1 MSSVVYHIVLV
12 IFAGLLLAGATS
24 DARRLLIPNQICLSI
39 AILYPAHV
47 LTVGSGVEWAY
58 AIAIAAA
65 TLVVGFLLFAV
76 RYVGGGD
83 VKFLSATIL
92 WAGAEYLVPFWL
104 VMSLTGGG
112 LAVVIWGHNRFVAI
126 RAPAGVPTKPIAAR
140 PIPYGIAIAAGGIWV
155 ALTKFQGG

>member
-12 IFAGLLLAGATS
+12 IFAGLLLAAAAS
-24 DARRLLIPNQICLSI
+24 DSRRFLIPNQICLSI
-39 AILYPAHV
+39 ALLYPAHV
-47 LTVGSGVEWAY
+47 LTAGSSVEWAY

-65 TLVVGFLLFAV
+65 TLMVGFVLFAV
-76 RYVGGGD
+76 KYVGGGD

-112 LAVVIWGHNRFVAI
+112 LGVIVWVRHRFFAV
-126 RAPAGVPTKPIAAR
+126 RAPAGVPAKTIAAR

-155 ALTKFQGG
+155 ALIKFQGG